1 MDHKKTQVKIHIMQ
15 SEPGLQ
21 ALFGLWDSRPGFI
34 QKCTNNFAIS
44 TFNRKSVWYNKNK
57 L

>member
-1 MDHKKTQVKIHIMQ
+1 MDHKKTQVIIHIMQ
-15 SEPGLQ
+15 SEPDLQ